1 MLQQIQLAVLAA
13 VTLVACNTPEKESA
27 PPPTPSHAPAAP
39 ARPAP
44 IDGGLQAQ
52 MRDHFES
59 IRSVE
64 RAVVFGDVNAA
75 KRAAA
80 ALANHQSAQDIE
92 NYSDEIESVR
102 LAAAKIATGES
113 LGAMAGDVAVLA
125 SRCGHCHLITS
136 SITSFEWTEPPVRND
151 TGSQRMQ
158 RHQWAMERLWEGLV
172 GPSQQ
177 SWQAGAAVLAADPMP
192 ASMLAL
198 RGMPEDVA
206 AAKLA
211 ALQEL
216 AAKAQT
222 INLLAER
229 AELYGEL
236 LVTCSGC
243 HVEAGLAK

>member
-1 MLQQIQLAVLAA
+1 
-13 VTLVACNTPEKESA
+13 
-27 PPPTPSHAPAAP
+27 
-39 ARPAP
+39 
-44 IDGGLQAQ
+44 

-59 IRSVE
+59 IRSVKQ
-64 RAVVFGDVNAA
+64 AVVSGDVNAT

-80 ALANHQSAQDIE
+80 ALANHQSAQDLE
-92 NYSDEIESVR
+92 KYSEEIESIR
-102 LAAAKIATGES
+102 LTASRIAEGES
-113 LGAMAGDVAVLA
+113 LGAMVGDVALLA
-125 SRCGHCHLITS
+125 SQCGHCHLITS
-136 SITSFEWTEPPVRND
+136 SITSFEWTEAPVRND

-177 SWQAGAAVLAADPMP
+177 SWQAGAAVLAADPVP

-211 ALQEL
+211 TLQEL
-216 AAKAQT
+216 AAKAQS

-229 AELYGEL
+229 TELYGEL

-243 HVEAGLAK
+243 HIEAGLAE